1 MLASRRACVRKES
14 AAENA
19 AAAAECFAQ
28 DRQSGA
34 SPGAESAGGRAAVRQ
49 REECACALCP
59 AQSVSRSAVA
69 KTKIE
74 VPMKGRNAPGSIPD
88 PSGRGS
94 GLRARDWLSV
104 AARA

>member
-1 MLASRRACVRKES
+1 MLLLPLSVSLRTDRAALLRPPNPQADGMDGREAEGRMRVR
-14 AAENA
+14 AL
-19 AAAAECFAQ
+19 
-28 DRQSGA
+28 
-34 SPGAESAGGRAAVRQ
+34 PGAERI
-49 REECACALCP
+49 
-59 AQSVSRSAVA
+59 VSRSAVA
-69 KTKIE
+69 KTE